1 MQYPDILFSQNYS
14 VCNKYSTHY
23 TISILF
29 NIDITKPTE
38 TICIW
43 RIPFQISEELSIC
56 YRINKSELK
65 GKLQAIIAQV
75 KRTFKKAYIRL
86 RKPCESKDVKF
97 FQKIVIHR

>member
-14 VCNKYSTHY
+14 VCNKYSTYY
-23 TISILF
+23 TIIILF
-29 NIDITKPTE
+29 NIDITKPPE

-56 YRINKSELK
+56 YRINNSESK
-65 GKLQAIIAQV
+65 GKLPVIIAQV
-75 KRTFKKAYIRL
+75 KRTFKNAYIRL
-86 RKPCESKDVKF
+86 QKHCESKDAKF